1 MIKLFPPCRS
11 KDAFTRRQRT
21 CIPMTGIFHA
31 WAAITRASI
40 LRAGACLLLF
50 AVPLA
55 AAGADA
61 DAANEAAD
69 PGHVVHILHDKLVE
83 AMKTSA
89 QLGYAGRY
97 RELEPIVAAS
107 FDTPLIVK
115 VILSRYWDELKDE
128 QKNAFIALFG
138 KLSTATYASRFKDY
152 DGEQFVEVAR
162 EELKNE
168 RMMIRTELRRP
179 DESPVKLDYLLQ
191 RDEKGQWLII
201 NVIADGV
208 SDLSLKRAEYA
219 VVIKERG
226 FDSLVEDIEKKIK
239 QFEADTQK

>member
-1 MIKLFPPCRS
+1 M
-11 KDAFTRRQRT
+11 TR
-21 CIPMTGIFHA
+21 IFHA
-31 WAAITRASI
+31 WTAFMRGSI
-40 LRAGACLLLF
+40 RRAGARML
-50 AVPLA
+50 LA
-55 AAGADA
+55 AMPLIPAGALATTPVDN
-61 DAANEAAD
+61 DD
-69 PGHVVHILHDKLVE
+69 PGHIVSVLHDKLTE
-83 AMKTSA
+83 AMKNAA
-89 QLGYAGRY
+89 QLGYQGRY
-97 RELEPIVAAS
+97 RELEPVVTAS

-128 QKNAFIALFG
+128 QKTAFIGLFRR
-138 KLSTATYASRFKDY
+138 LSTATYASRFKDY

-162 EELKNE
+162 EQLKNE

-191 RDEKGQWLII
+191 HDEKGQWFII

-226 FDSLVEDIEKKIK
+226 FDNLVKEIEDKIK
-239 QFEADTQK
+239 QLETDAQK